1 MKSKYFKAYELVSR
15 EDYKKMSDAKVWE
28 IFDPNIIETIDIIK
42 EQFPHGTM
50 TINNWFW
57 GGNREW
63 SGLRTPNSKYYSLKS
78 MHSYGKAIDAVF
90 SQYTADEVRS
100 FIISN
105 PQLFLHVKGIET
117 DITWLHIDTRSRD
130 EVLLFKP

>member
-28 IFDPNIIETIDIIK
+28 IFDPNLIETIDTIK
-42 EQFPHGTM
+42 EHFQHGTM

-63 SGLRTPNSKYYSLKS
+63 SGLRTPNSKYYSFKS
-78 MHSYGKAIDAVF
+78 MHSWGKAIDAVF
-90 SQYTADEVRS
+90 SHYAADEVRS
-100 FIISN
+100 FIVAN
-105 PQLFLHVKGIET
+105 TQLFPHIKGIET
-117 DITWLHIDTRSRD
+117 DISWLHIDTRNRED
-130 EVLLFKP
+130 VLLFKP

>member
-28 IFDPNIIETIDIIK
+28 IFDPNLIEAIDIIK

-63 SGLRTPNSKYYSLKS
+63 SGLRTPESKYYSLKS

-90 SQYTADEVRS
+90 SQYAADEVRS

-105 PQLFLHVKGIET
+105 PQLFPHIKGIET
-117 DITWLHIDTRSRD
+117 DITWLHIDVRNRD